1 MKRLFSLV
9 TIAIAMLLSAACST
23 PNATA
28 SNSNQATPAVAT
40 DQAPRQRYWVSVVQ
54 VKPGQGDAWQEFYK
68 KETLPAYEK
77 AGYKQ
82 VSVFTTA
89 TFGEAGE
96 YVTIRPMESLKQF
109 DEPNFVIK
117 ALGESGA
124 KAFFAKRAQLM
135 TSNHI
140 FMMESRPDLSIPLPQ
155 NQTPKLAF
163 VFRQRIA
170 PGRSADFESYV
181 KNDALP
187 LIKKAAP
194 KAYLV
199 TKVGAG
205 GDPEEYHTVTLAD
218 SFADYERWTDAL
230 QKEGY
235 ANKVATKRAGIV
247 LHRELA
253 VYRYLPELSISPL
266 APKAGDNK

>member
-1 MKRLFSLV
+1 MVTTLTLV
-9 TIAIAMLLSAACST
+9 ALLSGACASS

-28 SNSNQATPAVAT
+28 SSNAQATTA
-40 DQAPRQRYWVSVVQ
+40 DQSSAPRQRYWVSVVR

-68 KETLPAYEK
+68 KETLPTYEK

-117 ALGESGA
+117 ALGEAGA
-124 KAFFAKRAQLM
+124 KAFFAKRAQLIA
-135 TSNHI
+135 SNHI
-140 FMMESRPDLSIPLPQ
+140 FTMESRPELSIPLPQ
-155 NQTPKLAF
+155 NQIPKLAF
-163 VFRQRIA
+163 VFRQSVA

-194 KAYLV
+194 QAYLV

-205 GDPEEYHTVTLAD
+205 GDTEEYHTVTLAD

-253 VYRYLPELSISPL
+253 VYRYLPELSLPQP
-266 APKAGDNK
+266 ATQAAK